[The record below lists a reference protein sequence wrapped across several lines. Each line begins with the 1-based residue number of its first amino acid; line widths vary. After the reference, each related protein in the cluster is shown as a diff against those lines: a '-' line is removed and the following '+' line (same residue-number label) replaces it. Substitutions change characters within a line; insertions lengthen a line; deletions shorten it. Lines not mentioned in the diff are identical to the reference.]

1 MAIHCFNYTSTK
13 REKRLIMCILVTM
26 EQVNGVDKVA
36 ATTSL
41 KIAEFTGKAHSDVLF
56 SIDELIL
63 AGEFS
68 PANFCKGE
76 YKNRGKS
83 YPMYILDETFTTV
96 LLMGF
101 TGKQAIQWK
110 LAYTKA
116 FQEMRSELS
125 KPKIVQRLKGDDSS
139 ELNRLMLDIGVSK
152 RTELEGKTDHK
163 GYCINMAKTVNLL
176 CFGVHEPNVRQ
187 HMTQSFQVRLNS
199 ILADVSRLALRGITN
214 PKIVY
219 ETLSPKYTLQLNGGS
234 KK

>member
-1 MAIHCFNYTSTK
+1 M
-13 REKRLIMCILVTM
+13 LVKL
-26 EQVNGVDKVA
+26 ESISGNEVN

-41 KIAEFTGKAHSDVLF
+41 KISEFTGKVHSDILF

-63 AGEFS
+63 TGEFS
-68 PANFCKGE
+68 PVNFCKGE
-76 YKNRGKS
+76 YKKRGRS
-83 YPMYILDETFTTV
+83 FPMYILDETFTTV

-101 TGKQAIQWK
+101 TGKPAIQWK

-125 KPKIVQRLKGDDSS
+125 KPKVVKRVKGDDSS

-152 RTELEGKTDHK
+152 RIELEGKTDHK

-176 CFGVHEPNVRQ
+176 CFGVHEPDIRQ
-187 HMTQSFQVRLNS
+187 HMTQSFQVRLNA
-199 ILADVSRLALRGITN
+199 ILADVSRLAVKGITN

-219 ETLSPKYTLQLNGGS
+219 ETLLPKYTKLQLGS
-234 KK
+234 